1 MRRLLVAAGIVF
13 ASCAY
18 VLGIRKQVTIANLR
32 LAFAN
37 KTERER
43 RAIARKAYSN
53 LGRVFAEM
61 IYLRFAPLR
70 VINKQT
76 AMQNPELYHAAL
88 AEGKGLIV
96 VAGHYA
102 NWEWLALGGSLGL
115 QTSFSIVRKNIQTS
129 FTEKFL
135 ERMRQR
141 GGNKLINS
149 ANTFGMLRT
158 LKQGDC
164 VCILA
169 DQAAPPDSVK
179 VSFLNTTV
187 SAYEGPA
194 RLALATG
201 ANMLFAECSIDSN
214 KNYRIRFIPITYTN
228 SDSVETITQKHVT
241 ILETLI
247 ETRPELWLWQHKRW
261 KFLAQ

>member
-1 MRRLLVAAGIVF
+1 MRRLLVAAGIIF

-18 VLGIRKQVTIANLR
+18 ALGIRKQVTVANLR
-32 LAFAN
+32 RCFSTN
-37 KTERER
+37 SESER
-43 RAIARKAYSN
+43 RKIAHAAYRN

-70 VINKQT
+70 AISKQT
-76 AMQNPELYHAAL
+76 TIDNPELYHSSL
-88 AEGKGLIV
+88 AKGKGLIV

-115 QTSFSIVRKNIQTS
+115 QTTFSIVRKNIQTS

-135 ERMRQR
+135 ELMRQR
-141 GGNKLINS
+141 SGNKLINS
-149 ANTFGMLRT
+149 ANTFGMLRA
-158 LKQGDC
+158 LKEGSC

-169 DQAAPPDSVK
+169 DQAAPPDSVV
-179 VSFLNTTV
+179 VSFMNTRV

-201 ANMLFAECSIDSN
+201 ANLLFAECTIDAD
-214 KNYRIRFIPITYTN
+214 KNYRIRFTPILYDA
-228 SDSVETITQKHVT
+228 SDTVETITQKHAS
-241 ILETLI
+241 ILERLI
-247 ETRPELWLWQHKRW
+247 LERPELWLWQHKRW

>member
-1 MRRLLVAAGIVF
+1 MRRLLVAAGVVF

-32 LAFAN
+32 LAFAT
-37 KTERER
+37 KSECDR
-43 RAIARKAYSN
+43 RAIARKAYRN

-61 IYLRFAPLR
+61 IYLRFASLR
-70 VINKQT
+70 AISKQT
-76 AMQNPELYHAAL
+76 TMQNPELYHAAL

-115 QTSFSIVRKNIQTS
+115 QTTFSIVRKNIQTS

-135 ERMRQR
+135 EQMRER
-141 GGNKLINS
+141 SGNKLINS

-169 DQAAPPDSVK
+169 DQAAPPDSAK
-179 VSFLNTTV
+179 VSFLNTRV

-201 ANMLFAECSIDSN
+201 AIMLFAECSIENN
-214 KNYRIRFIPITYTN
+214 KNYSIRFIPITYSG
-228 SDSVETITQKHVT
+228 SDTVETITQKHVA

-247 ETRPELWLWQHKRW
+247 EKQPELWLWQHKRW

>member
-1 MRRLLVAAGIVF
+1 MRRLLVAAGIIF

-18 VLGIRKQVTIANLR
+18 ALGIRKQVTIANLNR
-32 LAFAN
+32 SFPS
-37 KTERER
+37 KTERDRRRVAR
-43 RAIARKAYSN
+43 RAYRN

-61 IYLRFAPLR
+61 IYLRFASLKT
-70 VINKQT
+70 ILKQT
-76 AMQNPELYHAAL
+76 SMDNPELYHAAL
-88 AEGKGLIV
+88 AKGKGLIV

-115 QTSFSIVRKNIQTS
+115 HTTFSIVRKNIQTS

-141 GGNKLINS
+141 SGNKLINS

-158 LKQGDC
+158 LKEGGC
-164 VCILA
+164 VSILA
-169 DQAAPPDSVK
+169 DQAAPPDSAL
-179 VSFLNTTV
+179 VSFMNTTV

-201 ANMLFAECSIDSN
+201 ANMLFAECTIESD
-214 KNYRIRFIPITYTN
+214 KNYRIRFIPIPYDI
-228 SDSVETITQKHVT
+228 SDTVETITQKHVS
-241 ILETLI
+241 ILEKLI
-247 ETRPELWLWQHKRW
+247 LERPELWLWQHKRW